1 MKKPGWLDEFKVFI
15 SRGNVIDLAVGVIIG
30 GAFQSI
36 VKSLV
41 DDIFMPI
48 ISLATKGID
57 FSNWFIA
64 LDGNKYGTLAQ
75 AQEAGAAVISYGN
88 FISAVINFIIMA
100 FIISLVA
107 ESSADHS
114 LSSLAEYLKVTL
126 VSLVLAA
133 LVTST
138 MTWPAILY
146 RSSSDGSSS
155 SAATFS

>member
-1 MKKPGWLDEFKVFI
+1 MAKGKGFIAEFKKFI
-15 SRGNVIDLAVGVIIG
+15 MRGNVIDLAVGVIIG

-100 FIISLVA
+100 FIIFLFVKAINTLA
-107 ESSADHS
+107 EKTKKAEEPSAPTTKKCPYCMSEIDIEATRCPHCT
-114 LSSLAEYLKVTL
+114 SSLEE
-126 VSLVLAA
+126 
-133 LVTST
+133 
-138 MTWPAILY
+138 
-146 RSSSDGSSS
+146 
-155 SAATFS
+155 

>member
-1 MKKPGWLDEFKVFI
+1 MAKGKGFIAEFKKFI
-15 SRGNVIDLAVGVIIG
+15 MRGNVIDLAVGVIIG

-64 LDGNKYGTLAQ
+64 LDGNKYGTLPQ

-100 FIISLVA
+100 FIIFLFVKAINTLA
-107 ESSADHS
+107 EKTKKAEEPAAHTTKKCPYCMSEIDIEATKCPHCT
-114 LSSLAEYLKVTL
+114 SSLEE
-126 VSLVLAA
+126 
-133 LVTST
+133 
-138 MTWPAILY
+138 
-146 RSSSDGSSS
+146 
-155 SAATFS
+155 

>member
-1 MKKPGWLDEFKVFI
+1 MAKEKGFIAEFKKFI
-15 SRGNVIDLAVGVIIG
+15 MRGNVIDLAVGVIIG

-41 DDIFMPI
+41 DDIFMPV

-64 LDGNKYGTLAQ
+64 LDGNKYNTLAQ

-100 FIISLVA
+100 FIIFLFVKAINTLA
-107 ESSADHS
+107 EKTKKAEEPAAPTTKKCPYCMSEIDIEATKCPHCT
-114 LSSLAEYLKVTL
+114 SSLEE
-126 VSLVLAA
+126 
-133 LVTST
+133 
-138 MTWPAILY
+138 
-146 RSSSDGSSS
+146 
-155 SAATFS
+155 

>member
-1 MKKPGWLDEFKVFI
+1 MAKGKGFIAEFKKFVM
-15 SRGNVIDLAVGVIIG
+15 RGNVIDLAVGVIIG

-100 FIISLVA
+100 FIIFLFVKAINTLA
-107 ESSADHS
+107 EKTKKAEEPAAPTTKKCPYCMSEIDIEATKCPHCT
-114 LSSLAEYLKVTL
+114 SSLEE
-126 VSLVLAA
+126 
-133 LVTST
+133 
-138 MTWPAILY
+138 
-146 RSSSDGSSS
+146 
-155 SAATFS
+155 

>member
-1 MKKPGWLDEFKVFI
+1 MAKGKGFIAEFKKFI
-15 SRGNVIDLAVGVIIG
+15 MRGNVIDLAVGVIIG
-30 GAFQSI
+30 AAFQSI

-100 FIISLVA
+100 FIIFLFVKAINTLA
-107 ESSADHS
+107 EKTKKAEEPAAPTTKKCPYCMSEIDIEATKCPHCT
-114 LSSLAEYLKVTL
+114 SSLEE
-126 VSLVLAA
+126 
-133 LVTST
+133 
-138 MTWPAILY
+138 
-146 RSSSDGSSS
+146 
-155 SAATFS
+155 